1 MAKKGIPT
9 LPDMQTLETMG
20 FVKTGDDQYHTAI
33 KKALRI
39 EDEQI
44 HCNRFKWYGLPRGI
58 EGNLIERMLYYRGQ
72 VAWFYLKPQKKFVVL
87 PFVLNGDIDLYGRYT
102 SISPLPFNGSTDKI
116 TSMKKARESDDMA
129 VRAFTSIT
137 ANCVYDPVDLD
148 QIVKDVQMDEQG
160 NVIGYKIDEAFIENS
175 AVILTDYSKQIS
187 QYVVPKWQLTDAII
201 DMEARLLPYV
211 NTALSNATGIA
222 GMKINSQDEQANVEL
237 ASAQVQYAALTGRK
251 WVPIDG
257 TVDFQ
262 ELTGGQV
269 AKAEE
274 FLLTMQSMK
283 NFRLSLH
290 GVSNNGIFEK
300 TAHTTDLENS
310 VNLGNS
316 NFVLDDALYQRQQ
329 FCKVVNSLT
338 GFAIWCEP
346 SEVAI
351 GMDTDMN
358 GSIQA
363 DGSDQMV
370 DGSSIPDNGGPENGD

>member
-1 MAKKGIPT
+1 MAKKGKPT

-20 FVKTGDDQYHTAI
+20 FVRTGDDQYHAAI

-116 TSMKKARESDDMA
+116 TNMKKARESDDMA

-137 ANCVYDPVDLD
+137 ANCIYDPVDLD

-160 NVIGYKIDEAFIENS
+160 NVIGYTIDEAFIENS

-211 NTALSNATGIA
+211 NTALSNATGVA
-222 GMKINSQDEQANVEL
+222 GMKISSQDEQANVEL

-257 TVDFQ
+257 AIDFQ

-283 NFRLSLH
+283 NFRLGLH

-300 TAHTTDLENS
+300 AAHTTDLENS

-329 FCKVVNSLT
+329 WCKVVNSLT

-346 SEVAI
+346 AEVAI

-370 DGSSIPDNGGPENGD
+370 DGSNIPDNGGPENGD